1 MSPPPPQ
8 HRIWTVVLLTSIG
21 WGTGGVMTRAAFEA
35 KLASRDRFVA
45 RVAREPKIFVLGDAG
60 EFAELAENRA
70 A

>member
-1 MSPPPPQ
+1 
-8 HRIWTVVLLTSIG
+8 
-21 WGTGGVMTRAAFEA
+21 MTKTAFEA

-45 RVAREPKIFVLGDAG
+45 RVAREPKILLLGDVG